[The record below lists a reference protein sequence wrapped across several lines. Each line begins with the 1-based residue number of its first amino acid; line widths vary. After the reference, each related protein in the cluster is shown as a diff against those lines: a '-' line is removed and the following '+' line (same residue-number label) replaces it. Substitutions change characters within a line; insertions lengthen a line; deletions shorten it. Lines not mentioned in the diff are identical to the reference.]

1 MTEVVVPLVA
11 SMALLAV
18 GMAMWSRASGTRRGD
33 DTHRRLSA
41 YIVGPDGSPDDRRA
55 RRDGATAVPDV
66 LWSMVGPS
74 ARVVEGLAGQVLQ
87 RRPELS
93 RFGVVVQRSGL
104 DLGVTEI
111 VGASMVV
118 TGASGALLGLL
129 GLPLVLVAASAVC
142 FGSLPLLATGL
153 VARRR
158 RRRFASDLPGLLQ
171 LLAGAVRAGIPVS
184 QALAGVSD
192 EVTGPVSD
200 EFRRV
205 ATESGLG
212 RPLPDSLSALAERV
226 GNDDVAWVG
235 MAIELH
241 QQAGGNLA
249 EVLDTVAHT
258 ITQVERLRS
267 EVATLTAEGRVSALV
282 LGLLPPLLTGVISV
296 VNPGYVA
303 SLLDE
308 PLGIAMVVGAG
319 VAMVVGFAW
328 MHRIVGINV

>member
-1 MTEVVVPLVA
+1 
-11 SMALLAV
+11 
-18 GMAMWSRASGTRRGD
+18 MWSRASGTRRGD
-33 DTHRRLSA
+33 DAHRRLSA
-41 YIVGPDGSPDDRRA
+41 YIVGPGGSPDDRSA
-55 RRDGATAVPDV
+55 GRDGATAVPDV

-74 ARVVEGLAGQVLQ
+74 ARVVEGLAGRVLQ

-104 DLGVTEI
+104 DLGATEI

-118 TGASGALLGLL
+118 TGATGALLAVL
-129 GLPLVLVAASAVC
+129 GLPLVLVAVAAV
-142 FGSLPLLATGL
+142 FLGSLPLLATGL

-171 LLAGAVRAGIPVS
+171 LLAGAVRAGFPVS
-184 QALAGVSD
+184 QALTGVSD
-192 EVTGPVSD
+192 ELTGPVSD

-212 RPLPDSLSALAERV
+212 RPLPEALSALAERM

-258 ITQVERLRS
+258 ISQRQRLRA
-267 EVATLTAEGRVSALV
+267 EIATLTAEGRISAIV
-282 LGLLPPLLTGVISV
+282 LGLLPPLLTGVITV

-308 PLGIAMVVGAG
+308 PLGVAMVSGSA

-328 MHRIVGINV
+328 MHRIVGIDV